1 MSEDDENAVA
11 ARETVIEALERSAEV
26 YGLKRSYGRLYG
38 LLFFAEGPLS
48 LDELVAESGYA
59 KSTVSTAMGALE
71 RFHLVRRRSVAGEGK
86 KAFFE
91 AETEFWRVF
100 QELLDSEARREIR
113 IMSRALADAE
123 ETLAAADGERAA
135 EDLEKVRRLK
145 RVYDQFD
152 RFLDVMTSQ
161 SLDRIVSVLDRL
173 R

>member
-1 MSEDDENAVA
+1 MSHGVEDAAA

-38 LLFFAEGPLS
+38 LLFFAEEPMS
-48 LDELVAESGYA
+48 LDELVAESDYA

-71 RFHLVRRRSVAGEGK
+71 RFHLVRRRSRPGEGK

-91 AETEFWRVF
+91 AETDFWRVF
-100 QELLDSEARREIR
+100 QELLDSEVRREIR

-123 ETLAAADGERAA
+123 EALAAADGDRAA
-135 EDLEKVRRLK
+135 RDLKKVRRLK
-145 RVYDQFD
+145 RVYDQCE
-152 RFLDVMTSQ
+152 RFLDVMSSQ
-161 SLDRIVSVLDRL
+161 SLDRIVGVLDRL